1 MLQVD
6 QLSEERE
13 ELLTEIEGERERV
26 RELERAQEAALK
38 EVEELQLQ
46 IKSITPS
53 QVHVMLF
60 Y

>member
-53 QVHVMLF
+53 QVQYM
-60 Y
+60 